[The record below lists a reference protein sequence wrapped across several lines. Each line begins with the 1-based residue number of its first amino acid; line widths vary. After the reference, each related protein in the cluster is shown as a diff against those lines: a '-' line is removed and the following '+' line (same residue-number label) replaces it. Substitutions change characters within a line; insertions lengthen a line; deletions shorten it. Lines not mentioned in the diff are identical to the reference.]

1 MISVSHLLG
10 KGFLFQIKMNL
21 GSSNTCLF
29 KEQSSTLVLLLIFNQ
44 ATIFKTVSI
53 SIKKECM
60 LRKRIG
66 IN

>member
-1 MISVSHLLG
+1 MISVRYLLRESIFISD
-10 KGFLFQIKMNL
+10 KNEFRKFKHSL
-21 GSSNTCLF
+21 S
-29 KEQSSTLVLLLIFNQ
+29 KEQSPTLVLLSILNQ

-60 LRKRIG
+60 LRKRIE